1 MKKLSFLWL
10 IAVSVFLMLA
20 CSTTKK
26 STGTNSTSIS
36 TNASTHNNNTISLN
50 AEKNLLNTPDL
61 AGAHIGIAVYDPTN
75 KKYLYQYQGDKYFIP
90 ASNTKIIS
98 CYVAM
103 KYLGDSLVGLRYV
116 DKGNGTVEVE
126 ANGDPSFLHPDFPN
140 QPAYDFLKNKK
151 IILLT
156 GQNWKSN
163 GWGRGWS
170 WDDYES
176 DYMAQRSMM
185 PIYGNLVQFKK
196 GKEPIASPNYFQKL
210 VQQDAGIS
218 DGLYDINREIG
229 ANHFTVVPASKAFAG
244 TDMPFYTADSLLLIN
259 LLRDTLKNNVV
270 LGNFKLERWP
280 DVVKVHSQP
289 TDSLLK
295 IMMHRSD
302 NFFAEQCLLMA
313 SNELLGEMNTAKL
326 IDTILKSSLKDLPQ
340 KPKWVDGSGLS
351 RYNLFSPQDF
361 ITVLDKIR
369 NEFAWNRITNIF
381 ASGGNGTLGSLYKNS
396 PGKIYAKTGTLS
408 NNVALSG
415 YIITKQGKTL
425 LFSILVSNHT
435 GNVTNIRKS
444 VEQFISTLMEGQE

>member
-1 MKKLSFLWL
+1 
-10 IAVSVFLMLA
+10 
-20 CSTTKK
+20 
-26 STGTNSTSIS
+26 
-36 TNASTHNNNTISLN
+36 
-50 AEKNLLNTPDL
+50 
-61 AGAHIGIAVYDPTN
+61 
-75 KKYLYQYQGDKYFIP
+75 
-90 ASNTKIIS
+90 
-98 CYVAM
+98 
-103 KYLGDSLVGLRYV
+103 LVGLRYV

-140 QPAYDFLKNKK
+140 QPAYEFLKKQQN
-151 IILLT
+151 ILLT
-156 GQNWKSN
+156 NQNWKAN

-196 GKEPIASPNYFQKL
+196 GKEPIASPAFFQKL
-210 VQQDAGIS
+210 VKKDAGIN
-218 DGLYDINREIG
+218 DAYFDIKREIG
-229 ANHFTVVPASKAFAG
+229 GNRFTAVPASKVFAG
-244 TDMPFYTADSLLLIN
+244 TDMPFYTDDTLLMAN
-259 LLRDTLKNNVV
+259 LLSDTLKNNIKI
-270 LGNFKLERWP
+270 GNFKLERWP
-280 DVVKVHSQP
+280 DVVKIHTQP

-326 IDTILKSSLKDLPQ
+326 IDTLLKTDFKDFPQ

-361 ITVLDKIR
+361 ITVLEKMR
-369 NEFAWNRITNIF
+369 NEFAWDRITNIF
-381 ASGGNGTLGSLYKNS
+381 SSGGNGTLSSLYKS
-396 PGKIYAKTGTLS
+396 IPGKIYAKTGTLS

-415 YIITKQGKTL
+415 YLVTKQGNTL

-444 VEQFISTLMEGQE
+444 VEQFLSTVMEGQ